1 MALSDLTRIRTN
13 IGAMNAL
20 NSLKLVNNDLALRQL
35 RLATGIRIT
44 KAADDPAGLRIAIK
58 LKARS
63 RGLGV
68 ALDNIADAKN
78 MLSVAEGGLTKIKDL
93 LLDIRDKIAQAA
105 SDTMGTEE
113 RLAIAQQ
120 VREYLHEIV
129 RIAHETRW
137 NDLGL
142 LDNSTPPAV
151 SDLASTTFHFQTG
164 ADSGETTIWERSYKV
179 LFDTGTTAV
188 NLGGGKSSTINNT
201 EENWSNWQTK
211 ADNLGVVITAADNI
225 AAAATANVYDS
236 ESGLV
241 QASSAITV
249 SLVYA
254 SLGVLDAG
262 GVTSTLYT
270 NSTNVSASANALLQ
284 RIDAALRNTSEWIAG
299 IGALSSR
306 LQVKEEALMIA
317 QVNVEASW
325 NRIYNA
331 DMAKEQLYATRDQI
345 LQQTAIAMLA
355 QANTTPQSVLALFR

>member
-1 MALSDLTRIRTN
+1 MALADLTRIRTN

-35 RLATGIRIT
+35 RLATGVRIT
-44 KAADDPAGLRIAIK
+44 KAADDPAGYRIAIK

-78 MLSVAEGGLTKIKDL
+78 MLSVAEGGITKIKDL
-93 LLDIRDKIAQAA
+93 LLDIRDKISQAA
-105 SDTMGTEE
+105 NDTMGTEE

-120 VREYLHEIV
+120 VKEYLHEIV

-142 LDNSTPPAV
+142 LDNSTPPAA
-151 SDLASTTFHFQTG
+151 DNLASTTFHFQSG
-164 ADSGETTIWERSYKV
+164 ADSGETTTWQRSYKV
-179 LFDTGTTAV
+179 LFNTDTNTV
-188 NLGGGKSSTINNT
+188 DIGGGTSVAINNT
-201 EENWSNWQTK
+201 EENWANWTTK
-211 ADNLGVVITAADNI
+211 ADNLGVVFTKADDTSK
-225 AAAATANVYDS
+225 AATASVYSSD
-236 ESGLV
+236 SGLV
-241 QASSAITV
+241 NASSAITV
-249 SLVYA
+249 GMVYA
-254 SLGVLDAG
+254 YLGVKDAA
-262 GVTSTLYT
+262 GVTTSYA
-270 NSTNVSASANALLQ
+270 NSTNVNASANELLQ
-284 RIDAALRNTSEWIAG
+284 RVDAAIRNTSEWLAG

-306 LQVKEEALMIA
+306 LQAKEETLMIA

-345 LQQTAIAMLA
+345 LQQTATAMLA
-355 QANTTPQSVLALFR
+355 QANTAPQSVLALFR